1 MVQARP
7 RQTLQETTASSSM
20 AIRYEPVPPQSSQV
34 GFGLFSREASDSTEE
49 PLRVELLLLERGIL
63 TIERG
68 IQTTKEASFL
78 KGLGQIDSIFCK
90 MAN

>member
-1 MVQARP
+1 MTQDRP

-20 AIRYEPVPPQSSQV
+20 AIRYVPVPPHSSQV
-34 GFGLFSREASDSTEE
+34 GFGLFSRESSDSTEE

-68 IQTTKEASFL
+68 I
-78 KGLGQIDSIFCK
+78 
-90 MAN
+90 